1 MICRTMGSRSCPSLE
16 LLDGARIPAG
26 FLPPQGGAANLNVA
40 RSPLCTNPIRARTLA
55 QNPSC
60 SACFSF
66 GDRSRAY
73 PATRLRIR
81 GPCPFLNQVYMTIS
95 PPNLE
100 PESRFYQRFHS
111 RSRPNLPGA
120 IRVPTLTVETQV
132 LVRKANILLSLT
144 AGKRAMEHPF

>member
-1 MICRTMGSRSCPSLE
+1 VRPHHWDHVQDHGQQILSLV
-16 LLDGARIPAG
+16 R
-26 FLPPQGGAANLNVA
+26 VA
-40 RSPLCTNPIRARTLA
+40 RWRTDSGGLLAAPRPGSKSQRRPESALHKSDSRTNTRTKPLLQC
-55 QNPSC
+55 
-60 SACFSF
+60 CFSF

-73 PATRLRIR
+73 PAIRLRIR

-120 IRVPTLTVETQV
+120 DSGPDFDG
-132 LVRKANILLSLT
+132 
-144 AGKRAMEHPF
+144 GKRKFWSVRQISCSA